1 MAIEP
6 SISFVLFSF
15 LFSFFLF
22 LHFDWEI
29 GHPFAIRWEGRIGS
43 KINRGRNRKREREKK
58 EESSV
63 VIAKKTVWKVI
74 SAKDET

>member
-29 GHPFAIRWEGRIGS
+29 GHPLAIRWEGRIGS
-43 KINRGRNRKREREKK
+43 KINRKRERERERKK